1 LPRQFR
7 VALPVIVIGRTAY
20 RRDPLI
26 ALDAVVDDRA
36 HVAESARIWGL
47 AQVREDASVGE
58 NCIIGRGA
66 YIDAG
71 VKVGAN
77 CKIQNSA
84 LVYAPAVLEDGVFIG
99 PAVILTN
106 DTFPRAIKP
115 DGSIKSAT
123 DWEMVG
129 VTIRHGA
136 SIGAGAIVLGGVE
149 VGQWALVAAGAVVSR
164 DVPPYALVAGV
175 PARRVSWVGPSGR
188 PLELRDGVLV
198 DPGTGAEFEDQDE
211 RVVPR

>member
-1 LPRQFR
+1 M
-7 VALPVIVIGRTAY
+7 
-20 RRDPLI
+20 I

-115 DGSIKSAT
+115 DGSINHDFTGKLSFSWPATAGQSAVNRGDGQT
-123 DWEMVG
+123 PLFGYGYGLTYAD
-129 VTIRHGA
+129 
-136 SIGAGAIVLGGVE
+136 AGE
-149 VGQWALVAAGAVVSR
+149 V
-164 DVPPYALVAGV
+164 
-175 PARRVSWVGPSGR
+175 PSL
-188 PLELRDGVLV
+188 PE
-198 DPGTGAEFEDQDE
+198 
-211 RVVPR
+211 